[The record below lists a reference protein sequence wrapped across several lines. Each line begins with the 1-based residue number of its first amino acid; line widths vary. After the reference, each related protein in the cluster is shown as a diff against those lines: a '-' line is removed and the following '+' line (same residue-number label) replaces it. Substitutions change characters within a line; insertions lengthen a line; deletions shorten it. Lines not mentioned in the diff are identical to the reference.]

1 MMYNTIYLPVKSRVG
16 LEIYHR
22 KPIVEVNLDVV
33 YRDSIIGILCS
44 HSSFTSSII
53 FDHALYVYNPDLLA
67 KKD

>member
-1 MMYNTIYLPVKSRVG
+1 
-16 LEIYHR
+16 
-22 KPIVEVNLDVV
+22 LDVV
-33 YRDSIIGILCS
+33 YRDRIIGILCS